1 VAANDLMAV
10 QAVQELNL
18 RGIDVPEDVI
28 VTGFDNLSNENCSAY
43 FLTTVNQ
50 SAFQM
55 GFTAAE
61 SLFGL
66 SIGRTC
72 KDLIKLPTELI
83 LRSSC
88 GCIQSQKEKDDPDHF
103 PKKCKTE
110 AAGTMSRK
118 SLLSKNNERGFV
130 FSVLCKALGTVKNIE
145 GLKRALLDAFPKL
158 HIKSCYIS
166 LFESNKYSRNIFF
179 YKDYNMRKLKETD
192 ESFQTYDLVPG
203 GTRKLGREN
212 DFIMM
217 TLSRM
222 NDALGFVLYE
232 SENSQNELFEI
243 LTLNLSSA
251 LQRLVDDDVLETTC
265 KKINPDYQIHSSQKY
280 KYLKCGLPDGK
291 AKWFYKKLLKT
302 MESEE
307 IYKNPDLTLPD
318 LAGKLHISRN
328 HLSHVINVSA
338 GVNFFDFINRYRINE
353 AKRILSDPE
362 AENFNIL
369 NIAFEAGFKSKSTF
383 NKVFKKF
390 TAKTPKEFRRDKK
403 IIKTANV
410 SAVIR

>member
-1 VAANDLMAV
+1 
-10 QAVQELNL
+10 
-18 RGIDVPEDVI
+18 
-28 VTGFDNLSNENCSAY
+28 
-43 FLTTVNQ
+43 
-50 SAFQM
+50 
-55 GFTAAE
+55 
-61 SLFGL
+61 
-66 SIGRTC
+66 
-72 KDLIKLPTELI
+72 
-83 LRSSC
+83 
-88 GCIQSQKEKDDPDHF
+88 
-103 PKKCKTE
+103 
-110 AAGTMSRK
+110 
-118 SLLSKNNERGFV
+118 
-130 FSVLCKALGTVKNIE
+130 
-145 GLKRALLDAFPKL
+145 
-158 HIKSCYIS
+158 
-166 LFESNKYSRNIFF
+166 
-179 YKDYNMRKLKETD
+179 MRKLKETD

-251 LQRLVDDDVLETTC
+251 LQRLVDDDILVTTC
-265 KKINPDYQIHSSQKY
+265 KKINPDYQLHSSQKY

-302 MESEE
+302 MDSQDL
-307 IYKNPDLTLPD
+307 YKNPDLTLPD
-318 LAGKLHISRN
+318 LADKLHISRN

-403 IIKTANV
+403 LIKTANF